1 MSKSDQFWHYAK
13 EALLSASGADTDED
27 RQGLLELAR
36 TWTQAALLAR
46 ASSVDG
52 NSPDEAGTA

>member
-1 MSKSDQFWHYAK
+1 MSKSDQFWQYAK
-13 EALLSASGADTDED
+13 EAILSASGADTDED

-36 TWTQAALLAR
+36 TRTQAALLAR

-52 NSPDEAGTA
+52 NSPDEAGIA